1 MPASLG
7 VFEAAFKMTNYV
19 LILKNMHAL
28 KDISKPEHGREGIA
42 VSIIMEVKFVFNPCD
57 TVDPRILADKK
68 ITPFCLLY
76 RRGQSDVL
84 GQILCSLVCSWCQPT
99 LGVARLPGADTTFN
113 LVQI

>member
-42 VSIIMEVKFVFNPCD
+42 VSIMEVEFVFSPSD
-57 TVDPRILADKK
+57 TRSA
-68 ITPFCLLY
+68 Y
-76 RRGQSDVL
+76 SHG
-84 GQILCSLVCSWCQPT
+84 
-99 LGVARLPGADTTFN
+99 
-113 LVQI
+113 